1 MRQYTFQY
9 NNGAI
14 DNNTEIYRPQAHKVG
29 RNIKDTHQN
38 ECKQHC

>member
-38 ECKQHC
+38 ECK